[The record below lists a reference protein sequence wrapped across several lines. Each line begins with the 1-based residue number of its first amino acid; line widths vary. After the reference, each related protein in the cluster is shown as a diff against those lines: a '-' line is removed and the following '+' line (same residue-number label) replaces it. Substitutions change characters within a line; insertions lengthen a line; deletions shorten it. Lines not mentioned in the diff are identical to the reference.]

1 MEMQQG
7 FSTESL
13 SAPRETGSTSAC
25 SDVRQLQYCNGVN
38 SSSDS
43 SNQSS
48 SAVLSSRSTLAHF
61 IPEECARLIS
71 CCGKVPDRTSDESP
85 PRAVASPRTPPVL
98 GTPVNQILA
107 NGSADADKFGDATL
121 YDRELFITRLCRQNV
136 EVEEPH
142 GKAEEAD
149 STSAAPSWC
158 WGEMLQ
164 EQDHDNIEITSCGAL
179 VQGFSLARTRTQDDT
194 KEDHSKATRWS
205 SEKQP
210 FALRKENLV
219 ARHAFTKEDVCLRA
233 ASEQIEREQTQT
245 DGEAIHSIV
254 ESLTTAMDLQ
264 CLSPRVVRT
273 TSIAGLSNFEESIRY
288 ECVDDIKGAH
298 TLLHRS
304 ETMPNLSETTCES
317 PPGDISAHT
326 KPLRSCLHRRIPHS
340 LLSADWRQED
350 EIKGDDFGFASG
362 AEEEDDH
369 ALTSAPNFHC
379 APRDECQL
387 HSRSV
392 EEQWIAS
399 RDVLLF
405 ILMSFGTILCLVRST
420 AVSNGKPMTIPQTP
434 GCRASTFA
442 PTKSDLIDP
451 VGVYGFCLGMAFM
464 LAVNITRNKSKQTSD
479 ELL

>member
-1 MEMQQG
+1 MEMQRRG
-7 FSTESL
+7 STESL
-13 SAPRETGSTSAC
+13 
-25 SDVRQLQYCNGVN
+25 VRQLQYCNGVD
-38 SSSDS
+38 SSCDS
-43 SNQSS
+43 SNHSS

-71 CCGKVPDRTSDESP
+71 SCGKVPDRTSDESP

-98 GTPVNQILA
+98 EPPVDQIEILA

-121 YDRELFITRLCRQNV
+121 YDKGLFITRLRPQSV

-142 GKAEEAD
+142 GKAAEAD

-164 EQDHDNIEITSCGAL
+164 EQDHGNIEVTSCGAL
-179 VQGFSLARTRTQDDT
+179 VQGISLARTYTHDDM

-205 SEKQP
+205 HETQQC
-210 FALRKENLV
+210 AL
-219 ARHAFTKEDVCLRA
+219 RHAFTKEDVCLRA
-233 ASEQIEREQTQT
+233 VSEQVEQEQTQM

-264 CLSPRVVRT
+264 CMSPRVLRT
-273 TSIAGLSNFEESIRY
+273 TSTAGLSKLERSIRY
-288 ECVDDIKGAH
+288 ECVDDIQGAH
-298 TLLHRS
+298 MLLHRS

-317 PPGDISAHT
+317 PPGEISAHA
-326 KPLRSCLHRRIPHS
+326 KPLRPCLHRRIPHS
-340 LLSADWRQED
+340 PLSADRRQED
-350 EIKGDDFGFASG
+350 EIKGDDFGLASG

-369 ALTSAPNFHC
+369 ALTSAPNFHR

-392 EEQWIAS
+392 EERWIAS

-405 ILMSFGTILCLVRST
+405 ILMSVGTIVCLVRST
-420 AVSNGKPMTIPQTP
+420 VVSNGKPMTIPQTP
-434 GCRASTFA
+434 GCHASTFA
-442 PTKSDLIDP
+442 TTKSDLIDP
-451 VGVYGFCLGMAFM
+451 VGVYGFFLGMAFM
-464 LAVNITRNKSKQTSD
+464 LVVNIIRNKSKSKKTAH